1 MYSGMY
7 ALCLS
12 VRAPHL
18 RCPGPHDCIFNF
30 VAVEIF
36 LGVDL
41 LAATA
46 AANLN
51 VEPFQ
56 LKCPLH

>member
-1 MYSGMY
+1 MYSGVC
-7 ALCLS
+7 ALYLS

-18 RCPGPHDCIFNF
+18 RCPGPHDCIFNL

-36 LGVDL
+36 LGVDV

-51 VEPFQ
+51 VELLQ
-56 LKCPLH
+56 LK